1 MLLKT
6 VLFSRFFR
14 LASIIFG
21 VVFSVNFVTAKDFH
35 SSNNFFSNQLVFNNA
50 FHLSALN
57 SEKFEAV
64 VTPTD
69 GGIREQIPDKF
80 KERYQRWKLELLA
93 SDFGKKQWNTYAENK
108 KFILIITVSSDE
120 KQGAGTGDY
129 QWNEKG
135 ELVGATITLG
145 SKLDKGF
152 PNPAYFPVM
161 NSISAFNLPDEISGI
176 TLAATK
182 MAHEFGHV
190 NLTAKTEGELFRL
203 QNRTIPDY
211 NKILLSNGYN
221 TKDERLV
228 EMVNRIGGTPVEIF
242 ETREYWGEA
251 NAMNYLLDRI
261 SQREYFCPVLNKIED
276 NVNTFAQNYRSRF
289 DEIFKS
295 KADENCRLN

>member
-6 VLFSRFFR
+6 VLFSRFAR
-14 LASIIFG
+14 LALIVFG
-21 VVFSVNFVTAKDFH
+21 VVFSVNSINAKDVF
-35 SSNNFFSNQLVFNNA
+35 SLNNFLPNPLFFNNYS
-50 FHLSALN
+50 HP
-57 SEKFEAV
+57 SEKNSANFEAV
-64 VTPTD
+64 PTPTD

-80 KERYQRWKLELLA
+80 KQRYERWRSEFLA
-93 SDFGKKQWNTYAENK
+93 SDFGKNQWNAYAENK
-108 KFILIITVSSDE
+108 NFILIITVSSDE

-145 SKLDKGF
+145 SRLDKGF

-182 MAHEFGHV
+182 IAHEFGHV

-211 NKILLSNGYN
+211 NKILLTNGYN

-261 SQREYFCPVLNKIED
+261 SKREYYCPVLNKIED